1 MFIKSINSLKRELQ
15 VLVVM
20 TVLGMISIAEM
31 NAYENNMKCMQ
42 DPQAKSS
49 TKKKAK
55 SDSVNDAISYTTDE
69 VPQDKKTLSKQP
81 RFQGGDMN
89 TFSLWVNEHLRY
101 PASLRKSGIHG
112 KVVAEFKI
120 NSDGRISDVRI
131 ISGICPELD
140 NEVIRVLSSSPKFK
154 PAIKDDKP
162 VAVSYTFPVFF
173 AKP

>member
-1 MFIKSINSLKRELQ
+1 
-15 VLVVM
+15 
-20 TVLGMISIAEM
+20 
-31 NAYENNMKCMQ
+31 
-42 DPQAKSS
+42 
-49 TKKKAK
+49 
-55 SDSVNDAISYTTDE
+55 
-69 VPQDKKTLSKQP
+69 
-81 RFQGGDMN
+81 MN

-140 NEVIRVLSSSPKFK
+140 NEIIRVLSSSPKFK